1 MKKFDEVL
9 GMITFANEIISHMNQ
24 MGVAVDKEKAKR
36 LQAEQSQTESDKL
49 EVYIFILNVYNLN
62 YHFFS
67 V

>member
-49 EVYIFILNVYNLN
+49 EVQFILTCL
-62 YHFFS
+62 
-67 V
+67 

>member
-24 MGVAVDKEKAKR
+24 MGVAVNKEKAKR